1 MKFTFSFAVIILGLL
16 SANTAFSTEEN
27 PVFGEYESQLSI
39 SAGQS
44 FRSGFEKEDLYY
56 GDITYSQPTT
66 FFRLPARRNI
76 SLGGYRGDECDNVNC
91 VDINGTPERD
101 FSQNDLTIFGISE
114 DVVLFSVGDFYTT
127 LGLGIYIKSESTNRV
142 SSKFTFGERFG
153 LGYRINRVNFEV
165 YARHFSNGT
174 LTDENSG
181 QNFYGLTL
189 AFNF

>member
-1 MKFTFSFAVIILGLL
+1 M
-16 SANTAFSTEEN
+16 
-27 PVFGEYESQLSI
+27 
-39 SAGQS
+39 
-44 FRSGFEKEDLYY
+44 
-56 GDITYSQPTT
+56 
-66 FFRLPARRNI
+66 
-76 SLGGYRGDECDNVNC
+76 
-91 VDINGTPERD
+91 
-101 FSQNDLTIFGISE
+101 
-114 DVVLFSVGDFYTT
+114 LFSVGDFYTT

-181 QNFYGLTL
+181 QNFYALTL